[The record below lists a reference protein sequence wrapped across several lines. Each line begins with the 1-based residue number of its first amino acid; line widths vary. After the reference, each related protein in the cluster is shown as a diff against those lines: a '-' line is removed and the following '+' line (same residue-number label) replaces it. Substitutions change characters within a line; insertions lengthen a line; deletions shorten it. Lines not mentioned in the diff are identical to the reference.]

1 MITKRSLTEKG
12 QLVIPK
18 DMREY
23 LKWKNKEEVIIE
35 VKNDAVI
42 VKKDNSNDALER
54 FLTAS
59 KKKGNKITLEEIR
72 KIEDESYDIP

>member
-42 VKKDNSNDALER
+42 VKKDNSNEALER
-54 FLTAS
+54 LLTMS
-59 KKKGNKITLEEIR
+59 RKKGNRITLEEIR